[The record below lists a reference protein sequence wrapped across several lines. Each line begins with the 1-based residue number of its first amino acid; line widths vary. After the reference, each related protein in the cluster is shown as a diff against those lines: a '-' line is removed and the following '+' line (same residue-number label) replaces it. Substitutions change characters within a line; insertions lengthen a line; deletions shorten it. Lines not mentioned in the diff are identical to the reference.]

1 MAGRLARRFAGAALA
16 ALAISG
22 ATHAAEHNRHS
33 EPVVLAPGYADLA
46 FVPPPAG
53 SYELPSLGPAADGA
67 VLDTQGAQAMLHDYF
82 GDKVV
87 VLSFIFT
94 TCGDVNGCPLATHVF
109 SKVQDRLIELPQLK
123 QRVRLL
129 SLSFD
134 PAYDTPEVM
143 ASYAGNFRQP
153 GFDWHFL
160 TTANEAALAPILRD
174 YGQWVIK
181 DYDED
186 GRYLGTMS
194 HLLRV
199 FLIDERMRIRNIYSV
214 SFLHADTIAN
224 DVETLLGESS
234 RR

>member
-1 MAGRLARRFAGAALA
+1 MALRWLGAAIA
-16 ALAISG
+16 ALSISICAG
-22 ATHAAEHNRHS
+22 TYGAEHNQHP

-46 FVPPPAG
+46 FVPPRAG

-67 VLDTQGAQAMLHDYF
+67 VLDAQGARASLHDYF

-87 VLSFIFT
+87 VMSFIFT

-109 SKVQDRLIELPQLK
+109 SKVQDRLAELPHLK
-123 QRVRLL
+123 QRVRLV

-134 PAYDTPEVM
+134 PAYDTPQVM
-143 ASYAGNFRQP
+143 AGYAGNFKRP
-153 GFDWHFL
+153 AFDWQFL
-160 TTANEAALAPILRD
+160 TTATDEALTPILRD

-199 FLIDERMRIRNIYSV
+199 FLIDQQKRIRNIYSV

-224 DVETLLGESS
+224 DIETLLGESGS